1 MIAGEAT
8 DESAVD
14 VAFKAAL
21 KWGKVPVRAKDTP
34 GFIVN
39 RVARGYYLEAFRLLG
54 EGVAGVDEIDSVM
67 RLHGKFKMGPFELM
81 DLIGLDVNLAATTS
95 IWDRLGKPARFTPHE
110 IHRNLVEQGY
120 LGRKTGR
127 GCYLYDGEPPLP
139 ALMVNR
145 RTFDLSPLLADVMA
159 VFSARAGTQ
168 QTGSTERYIFC
179 RILGAIMNEA
189 GWVFSDGIATGGDI
203 DEAMVHGVS
212 YPQGPLA
219 WADDAGHRTVRGLLK
234 ALNNDAGDN
243 RYKPAPLFADAM

>member
-1 MIAGEAT
+1 M
-8 DESAVD
+8 
-14 VAFKAAL
+14 
-21 KWGKVPVRAKDTP
+21 
-34 GFIVN
+34 
-39 RVARGYYLEAFRLLG
+39 
-54 EGVAGVDEIDSVM
+54 
-67 RLHGKFKMGPFELM
+67 
-81 DLIGLDVNLAATTS
+81 
-95 IWDRLGKPARFTPHE
+95 
-110 IHRNLVEQGY
+110 EQGH

-139 ALMVNR
+139 ALMVDR

-189 GWVFSDGIATGGDI
+189 GWVFSEGIATGGDI
-203 DEAMVHGVS
+203 DEAMVHGLG

-219 WADDAGHRTVRGLLK
+219 WADDVGHRTVRGLLK